1 MRSNSQH
8 STAFGNLNAR
18 PSLRVSAKWSTRSSK
33 DIGGSLSSL
42 PSYIDTH
49 YAYSTSS
56 NGHPILSKYP
66 MNNADGYYI
75 IGLDQGMILFFEKG
89 IWRNW

>member
-1 MRSNSQH
+1 MIPVIFDWGRDREGERRGEKGREGERRGEKGS
-8 STAFGNLNAR
+8 R
-18 PSLRVSAKWSTRSSK
+18 
-33 DIGGSLSSL
+33 GGYFS
-42 PSYIDTH
+42 
-49 YAYSTSS
+49 
-56 NGHPILSKYP
+56 HPILSKYP

>member
-1 MRSNSQH
+1 MGREVEIKGEKASR
-8 STAFGNLNAR
+8 G
-18 PSLRVSAKWSTRSSK
+18 
-33 DIGGSLSSL
+33 
-42 PSYIDTH
+42 
-49 YAYSTSS
+49 AYFS
-56 NGHPILSKYP
+56 HPILSKYP